1 MQERCAAVDMHLPGA
16 HQPPSKHCI
25 IKGYESHP
33 VCWHMPAYHM
43 PAGHACPAAVCYNRD
58 MCPAAPLHSTSYN
71 FPSLLEEGSLLEELQ
86 GCEDWEAMQ
95 EVAESWL
102 EGHWAAKGPQLV
114 AGRAEALARQV
125 GAGGQHGALTARACF
140 SI

>member
-1 MQERCAAVDMHLPGA
+1 
-16 HQPPSKHCI
+16 
-25 IKGYESHP
+25 
-33 VCWHMPAYHM
+33 
-43 PAGHACPAAVCYNRD
+43 

-125 GAGGQHGALTARACF
+125 GGGVDSTVPSGLPEHVSLVEM
-140 SI
+140 